1 MIANT
6 GANSA
11 PIVTRNVVNWFEQPE
26 ERRADDRDH
35 AERSSAVGRNFTRVP
50 GIAFTTEVTMP

>member
-11 PIVTRNVVNWFEQPE
+11 PMSTRNVVNWFSSPKKVAPMIEIRP
-26 ERRADDRDH
+26 RI
-35 AERSSAVGRNFTRVP
+35 SAVGRNFTRVP
-50 GIAFTTEVTMP
+50 GIAFTTDVTMP